1 MALDISDADVL
12 TRFDMLVENGIIFY
26 GPTNAIPLL
35 DKDFPFEFRICP
47 TWSKKPMM
55 IDAALPTEKEQEEP
69 EKFGP
74 GSDIYKSHP
83 NQVIGTINDTHVLA
97 LNIYPVFRPQY
108 LLLTLNSY
116 RSQNEPLDLQD
127 IEATWAFLQS
137 AQSPHCALYN
147 CTQEASCSRNH
158 KHLQFLKKPMTAG
171 RNKTC
176 FQFFPDVKDQE
187 IQVPYMYFIY
197 YFDSLGHGEPIDA
210 KTVFNIYMDL
220 LQKCRKALGISV
232 DDSLSLCPHNVF
244 IVKEWIVVTPRRRG
258 SFEGMSGNALAMMGM
273 STIVTMN
280 QFETWKAIGPSKIL
294 GELGV
299 SSGSVI

>member
-1 MALDISDADVL
+1 M
-12 TRFDMLVENGIIFY
+12 T
-26 GPTNAIPLL
+26 
-35 DKDFPFEFRICP
+35 
-47 TWSKKPMM
+47 
-55 IDAALPTEKEQEEP
+55 IDAALPTKKGKKEP

-83 NQVIGTINDTHVLA
+83 NQVIGTINDTHVLV

-137 AQSPHCALYN
+137 VQSPHFALYN
-147 CTQEASCSRNH
+147 CSQEASCSRNH
-158 KHLQFLKKPMTAG
+158 KHLQIFKKPETAG
-171 RNKTC
+171 RNDTHN

-187 IQVPYMYFIY
+187 IQVPYVYFIY
-197 YFDSLGHGEPIDA
+197 YFDSLGYGEPIDA

-220 LQKCRKALGISV
+220 LQKCRKSLGIPM

-258 SFEGMSGNALAMMGM
+258 FFEGMSGNALAMMGM
-273 STIVTMN
+273 PTIVTMN
-280 QFETWKAIGPSKIL
+280 QFEMWKAIGPSKIL

-299 SSGSVI
+299 SSRSGI